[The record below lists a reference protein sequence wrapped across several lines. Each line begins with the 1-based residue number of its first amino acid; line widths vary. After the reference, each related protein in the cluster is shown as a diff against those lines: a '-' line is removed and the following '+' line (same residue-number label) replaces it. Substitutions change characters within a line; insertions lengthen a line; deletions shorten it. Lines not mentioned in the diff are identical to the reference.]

1 MIPLETERQEID
13 SNKNLINDQFFKI
26 YIYFFGIIFLLLVS
40 LFFSFFNFPL
50 PQMKLK
56 AK

>member
-26 YIYFFGIIFLLLVS
+26 YIYFWHHFS
-40 LFFSFFNFPL
+40 LTRVIFFSFFNFPL